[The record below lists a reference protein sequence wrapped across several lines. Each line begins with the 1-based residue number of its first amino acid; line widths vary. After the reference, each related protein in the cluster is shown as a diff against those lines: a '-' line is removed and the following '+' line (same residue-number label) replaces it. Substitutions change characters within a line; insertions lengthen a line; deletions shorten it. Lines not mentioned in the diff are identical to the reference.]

1 MKQETHRIPSLD
13 GLRCIAVLMVLFSH
27 LLGTKGF
34 LQPPKASFLYE
45 FGNLGV
51 KFFFVISGYLIT
63 NLLLHELDKT
73 NKIHLGKFY
82 FRRTFRIFP
91 ACYALIAGLIMFY
104 AMGWITLTP
113 RDVLHALTYTSNY
126 YPGRSWSVAHTW
138 SLGVEEQFYLLWPAA
153 LVLLGRRKGLYAA
166 ASMLL
171 VCPIIREVYW
181 HFYKLDGIGFRFET
195 VADAIGTGCLLAGAH
210 EWLRTQPLYRR
221 FLESPVFLVAPA
233 GVLFF
238 HMFYGHPTIYYLVSH
253 TVMNIG
259 IALCLDWCIT
269 YHTGYVGKLLN
280 SKALVSIGV
289 VSYSLYLWQQI
300 FFNRY
305 STSTMSEFPVN
316 VALVAVAAL
325 ASYFL
330 LEQPTLKMRQKLERI
345 VFSTP
350 TKPASVSAVSPG
362 PAIGDSL

>member
-1 MKQETHRIPSLD
+1 MK
-13 GLRCIAVLMVLFSH
+13 V
-27 LLGTKGF
+27 
-34 LQPPKASFLYE
+34 
-45 FGNLGV
+45 
-51 KFFFVISGYLIT
+51 FFVISGYLIT

-91 ACYALIAGLIMFY
+91 ACYAMIAGLILFY

-221 FLESPVFLVAPA
+221 FLESPAFSGCTGRRALFPY
-233 GVLFF
+233 VLRSSDDLLPGQP
-238 HMFYGHPTIYYLVSH
+238 HRHEYRYRLVS
-253 TVMNIG
+253 G
-259 IALCLDWCIT
+259 
-269 YHTGYVGKLLN
+269 
-280 SKALVSIGV
+280 LVH
-289 VSYSLYLWQQI
+289 YLPHWVCGENTELEAPSFDRSGQL
-300 FFNRY
+300 
-305 STSTMSEFPVN
+305 FP
-316 VALVAVAAL
+316 LSVAANL
-325 ASYFL
+325 FQQVL
-330 LEQPTLKMRQKLERI
+330 HIDHVPNFQ
-345 VFSTP
+345 
-350 TKPASVSAVSPG
+350 
-362 PAIGDSL
+362 